1 MTFLLITST
10 EFQQSSNTE
19 SSNSR
24 SSNKNKFKR
33 TSKFFFPKQ
42 IQYNTNLAFI
52 SEKNKD
58 KKKIKDVNKMM
69 TLKKKE
75 YYPCQFRV
83 LKQWFRIE
91 KHVKSC
97 LISKAKINNIFQ
109 KNIIVLE

>member
-1 MTFLLITST
+1 
-10 EFQQSSNTE
+10 
-19 SSNSR
+19 
-24 SSNKNKFKR
+24 
-33 TSKFFFPKQ
+33 
-42 IQYNTNLAFI
+42 
-52 SEKNKD
+52 
-58 KKKIKDVNKMM
+58 MM

>member
-33 TSKFFFPKQ
+33 TSKFFFSKQ

-69 TLKKKE
+69 TLKK
-75 YYPCQFRV
+75 RNTT
-83 LKQWFRIE
+83 
-91 KHVKSC
+91 HVS
-97 LISKAKINNIFQ
+97 SEF
-109 KNIIVLE
+109 